1 MPGINDLKS
10 ALRRLTASG
19 GGKRNDPVGN
29 FKFRLELGS
38 IEVAGFSECTG
49 LQLETKVYE
58 YKEGGRNSHSLK
70 FPDTGSV
77 GNITLKRGI
86 TTGANADVL
95 FNWHQ
100 DVMDG
105 NFDKEKN
112 PNRRPD
118 NPDKDIEKRCSIT
131 LYNDSGSVVMRWNL
145 FRAFPV
151 KWVGPEFKAA
161 ASELAIETL
170 ELACEGIELKKESN

>member
-1 MPGINDLKS
+1 MPGLTDLKS
-10 ALRRLTASG
+10 ILRTLTYSG
-19 GGKRNDPVGN
+19 GGKRTDPVGN
-29 FKFRLELGS
+29 FKFKLELGS
-38 IEVAGFSECTG
+38 IEVAGFNECTG
-49 LQLETKVYE
+49 LQLETIVYE

-95 FNWHQ
+95 FNWHR
-100 DVMDG
+100 DVMNGD
-105 NFDKEKN
+105 FDSDKKLNQRPFN
-112 PNRRPD
+112 PA
-118 NPDKDIEKRCSIT
+118 KDIEKRCSIT
-131 LYNDSGSVVMRWNL
+131 LYNDLGIVVMRWNL

-170 ELACEGIELKKESN
+170 ELACEGIELKKEFI